1 MLKLAILGAG
11 GFIGSRAIELFHLT
25 RAFDV
30 RPVVRRPG
38 AMARAARFRLDCR
51 VADVLDRDQLED
63 AFRGCDAVL
72 HLATGDPRV
81 IAGGVRPVHEA
92 ASRAGV
98 RRIVYMSSAS
108 VHGQAP
114 DAGTD
119 EEAPLHRRHALP
131 YNNAKVEAEREWKRL
146 RQRGG
151 PEVVVLRPAIV
162 FGPRSRWVA
171 SCAEELLEGR
181 AYLVDAGRGICNTVY
196 VDNLL
201 HAVRLALTVPQA
213 GGETYFVGDRE
224 RMTWLEFYEPIARAL
239 GIDPATIPRLDR
251 VPDLRPGV
259 RDRLRALKSTT
270 PIQFGLRY
278 APLRL
283 KRSVKAAVAA
293 WGDQN
298 SAPSSGARTG
308 GPQPTLEMTLLQQC
322 QWQLPWS
329 KATAALGYQPVVS
342 SAEGMRRSIAW
353 LGFAGYP
360 IQ

>member
-1 MLKLAILGAG
+1 VLKVAVLGAG
-11 GFIGSRAIELFHLT
+11 GFIGSRAVELFHLT

-51 VADVLDRDQLED
+51 LADVLNRDQLEA
-63 AFRGCDAVL
+63 AFSGCDAVL

-81 IAGGVRPVHEA
+81 IVGGVRPVHEA
-92 ASRAGV
+92 ASRAGI

-119 EEAPLHRRHALP
+119 EEAPLHRHHALA

-146 RQRGG
+146 RHRAG

-171 SCAEELLEGR
+171 SCAEELLGGR
-181 AYLVDAGRGICNTVY
+181 AYLVDGGRGICNTVY

-201 HAVRLALTVPQA
+201 HAVRLALTVPEA
-213 GGETYFVGDRE
+213 DGETFLVGDRE
-224 RMTWLEFYEPIARAL
+224 RVTWREFYEPIARAL
-239 GIDPATIPRLDR
+239 GIDPATIPTLDR
-251 VPDLRPGV
+251 VPDFRPGV
-259 RDRLRALKSTT
+259 RDRLRALKSTS
-270 PIQFGLRY
+270 PVQFGLRCT
-278 APLRL
+278 PPSV
-283 KRSVKAAVAA
+283 KRSLKAAIAA
-293 WGDQN
+293 WGDPN
-298 SAPSSGARTG
+298 AAPSGGASRSGPR
-308 GPQPTLEMTLLQQC
+308 PTLEMTQLQQC

-353 LGFAGYP
+353 LRFAGYP

>member
-1 MLKLAILGAG
+1 VLKVAILGAG
-11 GFIGSRAIELFHLT
+11 GFIGSRALELFHLT

-51 VADVLDRDQLED
+51 LADVLDRDRLEQ

-81 IAGGVRPVHEA
+81 IVGGVRPVHEA
-92 ASRAGV
+92 ASRAGI

-114 DAGTD
+114 EPGTSED
-119 EEAPLHRRHALP
+119 TPLHRRHLLA
-131 YNNAKVEAEREWKRL
+131 YNNAKVAAEGEWKRL
-146 RQRGG
+146 SQRGG

-171 SCAEELLEGR
+171 SCAEELLAGR
-181 AYLVDAGRGICNTVY
+181 AYLVDDGRGICNTIY

-201 HAVRLALTVPQA
+201 HAVGLALTVPA
-213 GGETYFVGDRE
+213 AAGETFFAGDRE
-224 RMTWLEFYEPIARAL
+224 RVTWREFYEPIARAL
-239 GIDPATIPRLDR
+239 GIDPATIPSLDR

-259 RDRLRALKSTT
+259 RDRLKGLKSSGLV
-270 PIQFGLRY
+270 QFGLRC
-278 APLRL
+278 APPRL
-283 KRSVKAAVAA
+283 KRSVKAAIAGWRDGHVAA
-293 WGDQN
+293 
-298 SAPSSGARTG
+298 SSGATAS
-308 GPQPTLEMTLLQQC
+308 GPQPTFEMIELQRC

-329 KATAALGYQPVVS
+329 KATATLGYQPIVS

-353 LGFAGYP
+353 LRFAGYP
-360 IQ
+360 VQ

>member
-1 MLKLAILGAG
+1 MLKVAVLGAG
-11 GFIGSRAIELFHLT
+11 GFIGSRAVELFHLT

-51 VADVLDRDQLED
+51 LADALDRDRLEE

-81 IAGGVRPVHEA
+81 IVGGVRPVHEA
-92 ASRAGV
+92 ASRAGI

-114 DAGTD
+114 DPGTD
-119 EEAPLHRRHALP
+119 EATPLPRHQP
-131 YNNAKVEAEREWKRL
+131 FVYNNAKVEAEREWTRL
-146 RQRGG
+146 RRRGG

-171 SCAEELLEGR
+171 SCAEELLGGR
-181 AYLVDAGRGICNTVY
+181 AYLVAGGGGICNTIY

-213 GGETYFVGDRE
+213 DGETFFVGDRE
-224 RMTWLEFYEPIARAL
+224 QVTWREFYEPIARAL
-239 GIDPATIPRLDR
+239 GIDPAAIATLDR
-251 VPDLRPGV
+251 VPDFRPGV
-259 RDRLRALKSTT
+259 RERLRALKSTG
-270 PIQFGLRY
+270 PVQFGLRCTP
-278 APLRL
+278 APL
-283 KRSVKAAVAA
+283 KRSVKAAIDA
-293 WGDQN
+293 WRDP
-298 SAPSSGARTG
+298 SALPSGGARAT
-308 GPQPTLEMTLLQQC
+308 GPQPTLEMTQLQQC
-322 QWQLPWS
+322 RWQMPWA
-329 KATAALGYQPVVS
+329 KAAATLGYQPIVS

-353 LGFAGYP
+353 LRFAGYP
-360 IQ
+360 VQ

>member
-1 MLKLAILGAG
+1 VLTVAILGAG
-11 GFIGSRAIELFHLT
+11 GFIGSRAVELFHLT

-51 VADVLDRDQLED
+51 LADVLDRRQLEE
-63 AFRGCDAVL
+63 AFHGCDAVL

-81 IAGGVRPVHEA
+81 IVGGVRPVHEA

-114 DAGTD
+114 DPSTD
-119 EEAPLHRRHALP
+119 EQAPLHRRHPLA
-131 YNNAKVEAEREWKRL
+131 YNNAKVDAEREWARL

-171 SCAEELLEGR
+171 SCAEELLDGR
-181 AYLVDAGRGICNTVY
+181 AYLVNGGRGICNTVY

-201 HAVRLALTVPQA
+201 HAVHLALTSPQA

-224 RMTWLEFYEPIARAL
+224 RVTWREFYEPIARAL
-239 GIDPATIPRLDR
+239 GIDPATIPTLDR
-251 VPDLRPGV
+251 IPDFRPGV
-259 RDRLRALKSTT
+259 RDRMKELKSTG
-270 PIQFGLRY
+270 PVQFGLRCT
-278 APLRL
+278 PPRL
-283 KRSVKAAVAA
+283 KRSVKAAIAA
-293 WGDQN
+293 WRDPRAI
-298 SAPSSGARTG
+298 APGGARAA
-308 GPQPTLEMTLLQQC
+308 GPQPTLEMTQLQQC
-322 QWQLPWS
+322 RWQMPWS
-329 KATAALGYQPVVS
+329 KATATLGYQPIVS

-353 LGFAGYP
+353 LRFAGYP
-360 IQ
+360 VQ